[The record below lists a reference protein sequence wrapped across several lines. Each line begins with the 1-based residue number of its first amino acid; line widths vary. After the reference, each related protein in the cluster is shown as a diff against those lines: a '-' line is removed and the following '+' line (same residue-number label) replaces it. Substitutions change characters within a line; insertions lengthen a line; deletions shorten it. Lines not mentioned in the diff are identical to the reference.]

1 MFLCILLLFVALIL
15 VVTAL
20 LITNLQRR
28 LPVTDG
34 TRCLLLI
41 AHPDDECSK
50 DEHFIIQQHTLQ
62 QSLTHTL
69 VLFKNNCTDD
79 NSFFRSILLR
89 ISWNKSRVRFLF
101 TSLVSGCRSLPVI
114 GALILAKLSAF
125 ITIEFE
131 IWVNNYFITKN

>member
-50 DEHFIIQQHTLQ
+50 DEHFIIQQHTL
-62 QSLTHTL
+62 
-69 VLFKNNCTDD
+69 VLFKNNCADD
-79 NSFFRSILLR
+79 NSFFRSVLLR
-89 ISWNKSRVRFLF
+89 ISWNKSRVRLLF
-101 TSLVSGCRSLPVI
+101 TSLVSSCRSLPII